1 MCRVLGV
8 SRSGYYGWLL
18 RTPSK
23 RSVENQLLREAIW
36 SVYEQSKKRLG
47 SPKITVE
54 LRDKGHFVSRPRVAR
69 LMRQMGIRSI
79 ISKPF
84 KASTTDSSH
93 DFRISKNLLARDFTA
108 ARKSRKWVSDITY
121 VRTAEGWL
129 YLCIIMDLY
138 DRKIIGW
145 SMSEQLDAES
155 TVISAFKMATGNRP
169 LSSSRLMFHSDR
181 GVQYAC
187 HGFRDCLRRHN
198 IVQSMSRKG
207 DCWDNA
213 VAENFFKII
222 KSEMIEHHDYL
233 TKQQARVA
241 IFEFIEVWYNKKRK
255 HSYLNYVTP
264 EQFGEINQNL
274 AA

>member
-1 MCRVLGV
+1 MCRAFGV
-8 SRSGYYGWLL
+8 SRSGYYGWLN
-18 RTPSK
+18 RPPSK
-23 RSVENQLLREAIW
+23 RSVENQLLRQEIR

-54 LRDKGHFVSRPRVAR
+54 LRDKGFFVSRPRVAR
-69 LMRQMGIRSI
+69 IMKQMGIRSI

-84 KASTTDSSH
+84 KVSTTGSRH
-93 DFRISKNLLARDFTA
+93 DYRISKNLLARDFTA
-108 ARKSRKWVSDITY
+108 TQKSQKWVSDITY
-121 VRTAEGWL
+121 VRTGEGWL
-129 YLCIIMDLY
+129 YLSIIMDLY

-145 SMSEQLDAES
+145 SMSDQLDAES
-155 TVISAFKMATGNRP
+155 TVISAFTMAIGNRP
-169 LSSSRLMFHSDR
+169 LNSSNLMFHSDR

-187 HGFRDCLRRHN
+187 HGFRKCLSQHA

-222 KSEMIEHHDYL
+222 KSELIDHRHYS
-233 TKQQARVA
+233 TKKQARLD

-255 HSYLNYVTP
+255 HSYLDYLTP
-264 EQFGEINQNL
+264 EQFGEINQQL

>member
-1 MCRVLGV
+1 MCRAFGV
-8 SRSGYYGWLL
+8 SRSGYYGWLN
-18 RTPSK
+18 RAPSK
-23 RSVENQLLREAIW
+23 RSVENQLLREAIR
-36 SVYEQSKKRLG
+36 SVYEQSKKRSG

-54 LRDKGHFVSRPRVAR
+54 LKDKGLYASRPRVAR
-69 LMRQMGIRSI
+69 IMRQMGIRSI
-79 ISKPF
+79 ISKAF
-84 KASTTDSSH
+84 KVSTTDSSH
-93 DFRISKNLLARDFTA
+93 DYRISKNLLARDFTA
-108 ARKSRKWVSDITY
+108 SQKSQKWVSDITY
-121 VRTAEGWL
+121 VRTGEGWL
-129 YLCIIMDLY
+129 YLSIIMDLY

-155 TVISAFKMATGNRP
+155 TVISALNMAIGNRP
-169 LSSSRLMFHSDR
+169 LSTSRLIFHSDR

-187 HGFRDCLRRHN
+187 HGFRECLRQHS

-213 VAENFFKII
+213 VAESFFKII
-222 KSEMIEHHDYL
+222 KSELIDHHDYS
-233 TKQQARVA
+233 TKRQARVA

-264 EQFGEINQNL
+264 EQFGEINPQL

>member
-1 MCRVLGV
+1 L
-8 SRSGYYGWLL
+8 
-18 RTPSK
+18 
-23 RSVENQLLREAIW
+23 
-36 SVYEQSKKRLG
+36 VYEQSRKRLG

-54 LRDKGHFVSRPRVAR
+54 LRDKGLLVSRPRVAR

-79 ISKPF
+79 ICRPF
-84 KASTTDSSH
+84 KASTTDSAH
-93 DFRISKNLLARDFTA
+93 DYRISKNLLARDFTA
-108 ARKSRKWVSDITY
+108 TRKSQKWVSDITY

-129 YLCIIMDLY
+129 YLSIIMDLY

-155 TVISAFKMATGNRP
+155 TVLPAFTMAIGNRP
-169 LSSSRLMFHSDR
+169 VSSSRLTFHSDR

-187 HGFRDCLRRHN
+187 HGFRECLRHHN
-198 IVQSMSRKG
+198 IAQSMSRKG

-222 KSEMIEHHDYL
+222 KSELIDHHHYS

-241 IFEFIEVWYNKKRK
+241 IFEFIELWYNKKRK

-264 EQFGEINQNL
+264 EQFGEINQTI

>member
-1 MCRVLGV
+1 MCRAFGV
-8 SRSGYYGWLL
+8 SRSGYYEWLN
-18 RTPSK
+18 RIPSK
-23 RSVENQLLREAIW
+23 RSVENQFLREAVR
-36 SVYEQSKKRLG
+36 SVYEQSRKRSG

-54 LRDKGHFVSRPRVAR
+54 LKEKGLLVSRPRVAR
-69 LMRQMGIRSI
+69 IMRQMGIRSI

-84 KASTTDSSH
+84 KVSTTDSSH
-93 DFRISKNLLARDFTA
+93 NYRISKNLLARDFTA
-108 ARKSRKWVSDITY
+108 SQKSQKWVSDITY
-121 VRTAEGWL
+121 VRTGEGWL
-129 YLCIIMDLY
+129 YLSVIMDLY

-155 TVISAFKMATGNRP
+155 TVISAFNMAIGNRP
-169 LSSSRLMFHSDR
+169 LGSSNLIFHSDR

-187 HGFRDCLRRHN
+187 HGFRECLCRHH

-213 VAENFFKII
+213 VAESFFKII
-222 KSEMIEHHDYL
+222 KSELIDHHDYS
-233 TKQQARVA
+233 TNRQARVA

-255 HSYLNYVTP
+255 HSYLNYLTP
-264 EQFGEINQNL
+264 EQFGEINQPL

>member
-1 MCRVLGV
+1 MCRAFGV
-8 SRSGYYGWLL
+8 SRSGYYGWLN
-18 RTPSK
+18 RPPSK
-23 RSVENQLLREAIW
+23 RSVENQLLREVIRR
-36 SVYEQSKKRLG
+36 VYEQSKKRLG

-54 LRDKGHFVSRPRVAR
+54 LRDNGLFASRPRVAR

-93 DFRISKNLLARDFTA
+93 DYRVSKNLLARDFTA
-108 ARKSRKWVSDITY
+108 TRKSQKWVSDITY
-121 VRTAEGWL
+121 VRTGEGWV
-129 YLCIIMDLY
+129 YLSIIMDLY

-155 TVISAFKMATGNRP
+155 TVISAFKMAIGNRP

-187 HGFRDCLRRHN
+187 HGFRDCLRQHS

-222 KSEMIEHHDYL
+222 KSELIDHHHYS
-233 TKQQARVA
+233 TKQQARVD